1 MKNIL
6 QTSTFLLTFIIFF
19 SSCVNNKT
27 NKQSESKSNV
37 NTVEDFKSKPGIYD
51 IDSELSSVEW
61 VGKKPAGSHNGDISL
76 KKGSIQIDSD
86 GSISGG
92 KFIFD
97 MRTIN
102 CTDLE
107 GKPKA
112 NIEGHL
118 KNEDFFDVE
127 KFPEA
132 FFVIKEVDN
141 KTMSGILTIKNIPNP
156 ITFNYEKTGSYEF
169 KAEIKVNRTLYD
181 IRYGSKSFFSDLGD
195 KFIDDIFTITLNPVK
210 FK

>member
-6 QTSTFLLTFIIFF
+6 QTSLFLLTLIIFL
-19 SSCVNNKT
+19 SSCVSNKT
-27 NKQSESKSNV
+27 NKQPESKTKINK
-37 NTVEDFKSKPGIYD
+37 VEDYKLKPGIYD
-51 IDSELSSVEW
+51 FDSSLSSIEW
-61 VGKKPAGSHNGDISL
+61 VGKKPTGSHNGDISL
-76 KKGSIQIDSD
+76 KRGSIKIDSS

-97 MRTIN
+97 MQTIN

-132 FFVIKEVDN
+132 FFIIKDVDN
-141 KTMSGILTIKNIPNP
+141 TKMSGILTIKNIPNP
-156 ITFNYEKTGSYEF
+156 ISFNYEMTGPLEF
-169 KAEIKVNRTLYD
+169 KAEIKVDRSLYN
-181 IRYGSKSFFSDLGD
+181 IKYASKSFFSDLGD